1 MIRNF
6 FSWNNQFLKKLKQ
19 LTGFTPSNLHLYH
32 TAFRHSSI
40 SENMYDSNERLE
52 FLGDAILGAV
62 IASYLYKKFPYKNE
76 GYLTDIRSKMVSRS
90 QLSTIANKM
99 GIEQLINLNGA
110 DSLLS
115 KKSLAGNALESLVGA
130 VFIDKGF
137 QTAQQFILKKIV
149 TPYLDIEDIE
159 ISEFNYKSKLL
170 EWSQKAGKSLTF
182 TLKHHTRSHHHTLY
196 KIAAMI
202 DGKEYGTGE
211 DTNKKKAEKQA
222 AKHAFEVLQLS
233 VETFMQRSE

>member
-1 MIRNF
+1 MIRNL
-6 FSWNNQFLKKLKQ
+6 FSWNNKFLKKLKQ
-19 LTGFTPSNLHLYH
+19 LTGFTPSNLHLYN
-32 TAFRHSSI
+32 TALRHSSI
-40 SENMYDSNERLE
+40 SENEYDSNERLE

-90 QLSTIANKM
+90 QLNTIANKM
-99 GIEQLINLNGA
+99 GIEQLINFNGS
-110 DSLLS
+110 DSLLN
-115 KKSLAGNALESLVGA
+115 KKSLAGNALESVVGA

-137 QTAQQFILKKIV
+137 QSAQQFILKKIV
-149 TPYLDIEDIE
+149 TPYLDIDEIE

-170 EWSQKAGKSLTF
+170 EWSQKSGRSLTF
-182 TLKHHTRSHHHTLY
+182 TLKHHTRSHHHSLY

-202 DGKEYGTGE
+202 DGKEYGIGE

-233 VETFMQRSE
+233 MEKFMQRSE